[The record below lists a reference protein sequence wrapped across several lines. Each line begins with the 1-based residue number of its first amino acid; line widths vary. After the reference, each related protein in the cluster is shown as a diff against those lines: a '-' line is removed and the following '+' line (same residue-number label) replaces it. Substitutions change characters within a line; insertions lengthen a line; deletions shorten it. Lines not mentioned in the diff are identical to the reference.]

1 MCEKYKKLFGIIALA
16 AVIVFPTAGCDDGSR
31 DSGGGSGNLGNTL
44 NLSGRVY
51 LMEED
56 ETGFTFRNY
65 TGGNL
70 TVSSSGGGSGA
81 VTNGNLNFS
90 IGTPAGVDTIDLFE
104 DLPNFDYHEYENLTP
119 GTARGVV
126 LYGLDIVGSPVYGGL
141 AKGGAAYS
149 QRNNGYSLTS
159 EWVSYVYVEND
170 VTISGTG
177 RTETYE
183 RGTFTY
189 TDTTRNFNLAL
200 KAGWNA
206 VYQKMEGSYTV
217 TEGTMENPIRTTE
230 TLTHTVSL
238 SNPAA
243 LRWVLETDDD
253 DYDGYSLMLNRSMPN
268 APETGNPGLKTPRQ
282 PRRDRLPSSQN

>member
-1 MCEKYKKLFGIIALA
+1 MKNTKKLFGIIALV
-16 AVIVFPTAGCDDGSR
+16 AVIVFSTAGCDDGSR

-51 LMEED
+51 LVEED

-90 IGTPAGVDTIDLFE
+90 IGTPAGVDTIDLLE
-104 DLPNFDYHEYENLTP
+104 DLPDFDYHWYENLTP

-126 LYGLDIVGSPVYGGL
+126 LYGLDIVGSPVYDGL
-141 AKGGAAYS
+141 GKGGAAYS

-177 RTETYE
+177 RTETY
-183 RGTFTY
+183 GGDTFTNIF
-189 TDTTRNFNLAL
+189 TGRNFNLAL

-206 VYQKMEGSYTV
+206 VYQKAEISRTV
-217 TEGTMENPIRTTE
+217 TEGTMENPIRTTN
-230 TLTHTVSL
+230 TWTYTVSL

-243 LRWVLETDDD
+243 LRWVLFETYDD